1 MPTSRPKKFSQ
12 RSGLPL
18 PSLAVARH
26 RGLLT
31 HPRDYLVDSADADW
45 PEGSVDRDI
54 PGWEVAMFVRRVAQR
69 LKTYV
74 NESGTSIRQL
84 GKDAK
89 VNPQTIHNILA
100 GRTWCDLPTIW
111 RLECELD
118 ERLWINTALPPDVER
133 GELRRRPPI

>member
-12 RSGLPL
+12 RHRLPL

-31 HPRDYLVDSADADW
+31 HPRDYLVEGASW
-45 PEGSVDRDI
+45 PEGAINRDE
-54 PGWEVAMFVRRVAQR
+54 PGWEAAMFVRSVAKN
-69 LKTYV
+69 LKKHIAAQ
-74 NESGTSIRQL
+74 ERSIRKL
-84 GKDAK
+84 GKDAT
-89 VNPQTIHNILA
+89 VNAQTIHNILA

-118 ERLWINTALPPDVER
+118 ERLWINTTLQPVVTR
-133 GELRRRPPI
+133 ELRRRPGF